1 MNLFR
6 SVRAVTEASDTGTGP
21 IDWQAVGEAAK
32 AGVDPGSLDLSA
44 AEEAGYAADVR
55 EARERLQSVG
65 GVEFD
70 LPRTIEVQSRHHW
83 IDANVR
89 TFRRVMRPF
98 EEHGPTVLPGVTRVI
113 NTGSMAFM
121 LSFLAKNVLGQYDPL
136 LLAEGENAGHELYF
150 VHPNINRTATELDV
164 DYPRFRRWIAFH
176 EVAHAAEFGAAPWL
190 APYLEQ
196 RLEDGIE
203 TFTQGGFDREA
214 FHELNVAMTAVE
226 GYAELLM
233 DLAFDDDYA
242 DLREKLDARRRQG
255 GPLTKLVRRAL
266 GLGLKRRQYERGARF
281 FRTVADAR
289 GIKAASAVWDR
300 PENLPT
306 EAELDHPER
315 WLTRVNP

>member
-6 SVRAVTEASDTGTGP
+6 SVRVVTEASGSGSGP
-21 IDWQAVGEAAK
+21 IDWEAVAEAAK
-32 AGVDPGSLDLSA
+32 ASVDPGALDLSE
-44 AEEAGYAADVR
+44 AEERGYADDVR
-55 EARERLQSVG
+55 DARERLRSVG

-70 LPRTIEVQSRHHW
+70 LPRTIEVQNRHHW
-83 IDANVR
+83 IDANIR
-89 TFRRVMRPF
+89 TFERVMRPF
-98 EEHGPTVLPGVTRVI
+98 EEHSPAVLPGVARAI

-121 LSFLAKNVLGQYDPL
+121 LSFLANNVLGQYDPL
-136 LLAEGENAGHELYF
+136 LLAEGDDVDHELYF
-150 VHPNINRTATELDV
+150 VHPNIEKTAATLQV

-176 EVAHAAEFGAAPWL
+176 EVSHAAEFGSAPWL
-190 APYLEQ
+190 APYLER

-203 TFTQGGFDREA
+203 SFTEGGFDRDS
-214 FHELNVAMTAVE
+214 FRELNVAMTAVE

-242 DLREKLDARRRQG
+242 DLRAKLDARRRQG

-281 FRTVADAR
+281 FRTVAEAR
-289 GIKAASAVWDR
+289 DVRAASVVWER

-306 EAELDHPER
+306 EAELDRPER
-315 WLTRVNP
+315 WLSRVDP